1 MKKAILLSCATIAI
15 LSGCGS
21 AEEDVP
27 SPAPPTPSASKK
39 TEISIVTTLP
49 ERPVPLP
56 FGEESA
62 ERLRQGDQAGL
73 YIVSRAEDNGKMVLA
88 TTGNYIDNRLYTYDN
103 GWTTTPKAYWK
114 YSVTHADFYF
124 YTPFTQN
131 IVSVKAMPFSVS
143 TNQSTEAAHR
153 SSDLMIGN
161 ALDASPTGANVR
173 IALRHAMSLLR
184 IRLEAG
190 KGFKEEDLANAVVS
204 INGTKNNATVDI
216 ATASVTPTGQSA
228 PISPM
233 KTVNGYE
240 AFIIPQDI
248 GESDIITV
256 TIDGET
262 HTLRKAISLLP
273 GNEYTCTVTISKT
286 NTGFSA
292 DIMEWDNDGTDY
304 GGTAQ

>member
-1 MKKAILLSCATIAI
+1 MKKAILLSCAPIAI
-15 LSGCGS
+15 LSGCCS

-27 SPAPPTPSASKK
+27 SPVPPTPSASRK

-56 FGEESA
+56 FGEEPA
-62 ERLRQGDQAGL
+62 ERLGQGDQAGL
-73 YIVSRAEDNGKMVLA
+73 YIVSRAEGNAKMVLA

-103 GWTTTPKAYWK
+103 GWTTTPKVYWK
-114 YSVTHADFYF
+114 DSVTHADFYL
-124 YTPFTQN
+124 YTPFTPN
-131 IVSVKAMPFSVS
+131 IASVKAMPFSVN
-143 TNQSTEAAHR
+143 TNQSTEAGYR
-153 SSDLMIGN
+153 SSCLMTGN
-161 ALDASPTGANVR
+161 ALDASPTHASVS

-204 INGTKNNATVDI
+204 INGTRNNATVDI
-216 ATASVTPTGQSA
+216 ATASVTPTGQPA
-228 PISPM
+228 TITPM

-248 GESDIITV
+248 GENDIITV
-256 TIDGET
+256 TIDGEK

-292 DIMEWDNDGTDY
+292 DIMEWDNNGTDY